1 MDLQARID
9 AYLDENWES
18 VVADIN
24 TLVSVESVEDLD
36 GAHDGAPFGEGP
48 RAALDEVLE
57 IARRMGFATQDCN
70 GYIGIA
76 DLPGESD
83 TQIGIIGH
91 VDVVS
96 AGPGWT
102 FAPYAV
108 TRKDGYLIGRGVSD
122 DKGPLVVALHAVKF
136 WKDYLAKQEPTA
148 QFPYTVRV
156 LFGANEETNMA
167 DVAYYRAHYADPAFL
182 FTPDAEFPV
191 SYGEAG
197 ICHGTLRSAQ
207 LPAGVLVEF
216 AGGVAPN
223 AVPGTAYA
231 VVRSGG
237 LDLPA
242 ADMIT
247 VTHLPGDLARIDV
260 VGKSAHASTP
270 ELGINAVGVLV
281 DYLLMHNACT
291 YEEQRFLL
299 LQRALFRTIDGSGWG
314 IQTQDQ
320 HFGKLTAV
328 GTVASFD
335 QGEIAQ
341 TVDIRYPTTTSS
353 EVIAKK
359 VNSLAELIDAQ
370 FTIEHDAAPFLM
382 PPDSPAVLALLDA
395 YNEATGEQASAFT
408 MKGGTYARMFP
419 TAASFGPDKPWEGKP
434 AWVGGMHGPDEG
446 ISENL
451 LKQAFSI
458 YVRTIGKL
466 MELDL

>member
-1 MDLQARID
+1 MDLQASID
-9 AYLDENWES
+9 AYLDAQWDS
-18 VVADIN
+18 VVSDIDA
-24 TLVSVESVEDLD
+24 LVRVESVEDLA
-36 GAHDGAPFGEGP
+36 GARDGAPFGEGP
-48 RAALDEVLE
+48 RAALDEVLG
-57 IARRMGFATQDCN
+57 IARRMGFETCDCD
-70 GYIGIA
+70 GYIGFA
-76 DLPGESD
+76 ELPGASD
-83 TQIGIIGH
+83 TQIGIISH

-102 FAPYAV
+102 FAPYQV

-122 DKGPLVVALHAVKF
+122 DKGPLVIALHAMKF
-136 WKDYLAKQEPTA
+136 WKDRLAEQGEDA
-148 QFPYTVRV
+148 RFPYTIRF

-167 DVAYYRAHYADPAFL
+167 DVAHYRAHFADPAFL

-191 SYGEAG
+191 CYGEAG
-197 ICHGTLRSAQ
+197 ICHGVLRSAP

-216 AGGVAPN
+216 EGGVAPN

-231 VVRSGG
+231 VVREAG
-237 LDLPA
+237 LDLPEV
-242 ADMIT
+242 DRVT
-247 VTHLPGDLARIDV
+247 VTHLLDNLARIEV

-281 DYLLMHNACT
+281 DYLLVHGACS

-314 IQTQDQ
+314 IQAQDE

-328 GTVASFD
+328 GTVVSLADGVIS
-335 QGEIAQ
+335 Q
-341 TVDIRYPTTTSS
+341 TIDVRYPTTITSAT
-353 EVIAKK
+353 IAEK
-359 VNSLAELIDAQ
+359 VNTLASLIDAQ
-370 FTIEHDAAPFLM
+370 FTINHDAVPFLL
-382 PPDSPAVLALLDA
+382 PPDSPAVRALLDA

-408 MKGGTYARMFP
+408 MKGGTYARMF
-419 TAASFGPDKPWEGKP
+419 TMGACFGPDKPWEAKP

-446 ISENL
+446 ISEDL

-458 YVRTIGKL
+458 YVRTIPKL